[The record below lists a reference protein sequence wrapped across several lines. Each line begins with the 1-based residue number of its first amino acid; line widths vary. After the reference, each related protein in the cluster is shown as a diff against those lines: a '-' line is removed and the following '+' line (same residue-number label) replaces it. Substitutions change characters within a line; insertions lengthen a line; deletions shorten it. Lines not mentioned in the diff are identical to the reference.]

1 ASAARSSQ
9 RSLPSSQSKDVVC
22 RLSRSGTSMG
32 SPSFAK
38 VTRGDRVRRAI
49 SVVRSVL
56 EAAKGGSFHRP
67 MTESQA
73 RRTPVRAAEQAIVQ
87 QNSRAH
93 GRRTAQ
99 TLTIHKIA
107 DGHKG
112 RDATGPSASAA
123 ICLARNVVPCFLP
136 VCLDSA
142 PRCAQRRPCGRNSA
156 VRLTEWREIGGESS
170 SDVEFPG
177 GHRTSAV

>member
-1 ASAARSSQ
+1 MAAASAARSSQ

-67 MTESQA
+67 VAESQA
-73 RRTPVRAAEQAIVQ
+73 RRTPVRAAEQALVQ
-87 QNSRAH
+87 PNSRAR
-93 GRRTAQ
+93 GRRSEERRV
-99 TLTIHKIA
+99 
-107 DGHKG
+107 GHE
-112 RDATGPSASAA
+112 R
-123 ICLARNVVPCFLP
+123 IYEWAR
-136 VCLDSA
+136 
-142 PRCAQRRPCGRNSA
+142 
-156 VRLTEWREIGGESS
+156 
-170 SDVEFPG
+170 
-177 GHRTSAV
+177 